1 MCNREGLN
9 LEKPEVESF
18 KREIIDILKDD
29 TRLQIFL
36 SLMVNAENKENRTL
50 KSLSDQ
56 LNKGKTTIHHHIRKM
71 EQVQLIL
78 WEENVEEARQIKTRY
93 YELNLKLLKALYE
106 QLDE

>member
-1 MCNREGLN
+1 ME
-9 LEKPEVESF
+9 EPEVESF
-18 KREIIDILKDD
+18 RRDIIDILKDD

-36 SLMVNAENKENRTL
+36 SLIANTENKENRTL

-71 EQVQLIL
+71 EQVHLVL

-93 YELNLKLLKALYE
+93 YELNLKLLKALFE
-106 QLDE
+106 PLNE